1 MSPLSWLKN
10 AKVSNIRLP
19 SLAVL
24 NKPASGSEQTPHEQR
39 KNAKLF
45 ISENNFPRFLHSQE
59 RLHIHLIKREFMIFA
74 RLLTIGLLFSF
85 VSNGAAWGQ
94 QVKTKFEQ
102 LAAQEK
108 AQPEMVQLW
117 QKHPFQTLSTI
128 DSYLEGS
135 LKLVESSETPDQ
147 AAIKQMHTT
156 AIRGA
161 AAADRAFGTIIF
173 SEYTSAF
180 AGWNGA
186 QQKQFRAGQKAFRDA
201 QAALKTGQFETALSA
216 GQSCVDKATPLGDW
230 WGMAMGYSA
239 VGQANKAL
247 GKNEASLTAYTQSRS
262 INHQLRLGRAELAS
276 TLAMVELLQQM
287 NQPTR
292 ARVTCQQGI
301 ALAEQLGDAASAAKL
316 KKMLK

>member
-102 LAAQEK
+102 LAAQ
-108 AQPEMVQLW
+108 
-117 QKHPFQTLSTI
+117 
-128 DSYLEGS
+128 
-135 LKLVESSETPDQ
+135 
-147 AAIKQMHTT
+147 
-156 AIRGA
+156 
-161 AAADRAFGTIIF
+161 
-173 SEYTSAF
+173 
-180 AGWNGA
+180 
-186 QQKQFRAGQKAFRDA
+186 
-201 QAALKTGQFETALSA
+201 
-216 GQSCVDKATPLGDW
+216 
-230 WGMAMGYSA
+230 
-239 VGQANKAL
+239 
-247 GKNEASLTAYTQSRS
+247 
-262 INHQLRLGRAELAS
+262 
-276 TLAMVELLQQM
+276 
-287 NQPTR
+287 
-292 ARVTCQQGI
+292 
-301 ALAEQLGDAASAAKL
+301 
-316 KKMLK
+316 